1 IRLPLSDE
9 HVLSTDPVL
18 APELPNVWLRRMNAF
33 AGRSVSADA
42 LTAEQEARAG
52 RIRLR
57 GQSVTAGVVRGL
69 GTTLEA
75 GAAGGGAMIQV
86 APGFGLARSGEDIS
100 VATPRR
106 LKPAALPVY
115 ARAALL

>member
-1 IRLPLSDE
+1 MQIVSRIGLPLSVE
-9 HVLSTDPVL
+9 PVLSTHPVL
-18 APELPNVWLRRMNAF
+18 ALELPNVWLRRMNAF
-33 AGRSVSADA
+33 VGRSVSANA

-75 GAAGGGAMIQV
+75 GAGGAGSAMIQV
-86 APGFGLARSGEDIS
+86 APGFGF
-100 VATPRR
+100 
-106 LKPAALPVY
+106 
-115 ARAALL
+115 